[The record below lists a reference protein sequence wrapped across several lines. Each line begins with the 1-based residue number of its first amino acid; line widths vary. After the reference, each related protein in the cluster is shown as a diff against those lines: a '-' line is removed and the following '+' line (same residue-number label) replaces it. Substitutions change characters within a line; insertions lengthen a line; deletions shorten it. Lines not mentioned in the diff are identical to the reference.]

1 MQDIESRLKNKSVRQ
16 EDFRAICTI
25 LLTKGLLARSD
36 GGDSTR
42 LYDVAARCE
51 SELSDYLTFAFPVIL
66 TNALRPPHF
75 RVIPSHHRDLG
86 LVDPDEDLETRRE
99 IKQSVV
105 QSLAAALLALRML
118 YDEQLLEKKMDAAG
132 RISVKLTELA
142 LFMNSTFGI
151 GLPVPR
157 TDQKALFMKLKKHGA
172 IDVRIDGL
180 SDEDAVI
187 VIRPEILTL
196 VPEQNVRGAQAA
208 FECSRSGQEAVEQDT
223 PQSTP
228 DADIEP
234 GTDDPSESRSAQ
246 IISLD
251 WAERN
256 APDRT

>member
-1 MQDIESRLKNKSVRQ
+1 MNDIESRLKAKGVRQ
-16 EDFRAICTI
+16 DDFRAICSI

-42 LYDVAARCE
+42 LYDIASRCE
-51 SELSDYLTFAFPVIL
+51 DELVDYLTFAFPVIL
-66 TNALRPPHF
+66 KNTLRPPHI
-75 RVIPSHHRDLG
+75 RLVPSHHRDIG
-86 LVDPDEDLETRRE
+86 LIDPDEDLETRRE
-99 IKQSVV
+99 IRQSVV

-132 RISVKLTELA
+132 RIGIKLTELA

-151 GLPVPR
+151 GLPATK

-180 SDEDAVI
+180 SDEDAVL

-196 VPEQNVRGAQAA
+196 VVEENVRAAQAA
-208 FECSRSGQEAVEQDT
+208 FEAARSGETVEAGDAPASADAAQGGD
-223 PQSTP
+223 SP
-228 DADIEP
+228 DALK
-234 GTDDPSESRSAQ
+234 SAQ

-251 WAERN
+251 RVERS
-256 APDRT
+256 AHRP